1 MTKVIHIEVGFFE
14 KESFRAMDRIP
25 ISERPRIMAEWPRP
39 YVGFKASIEGCGG
52 WPCEARDPR
61 LRPGRFTDV
70 VAKLQ
75 GIGKEEVELIMIT
88 NVTSRLVAHTEVT
101 NGNLSIK
108 GLREARQDCWSLLR

>member
-1 MTKVIHIEVGFFE
+1 
-14 KESFRAMDRIP
+14 
-25 ISERPRIMAEWPRP
+25 MAEWPRP
-39 YVGFKASIEGCGG
+39 YAGFRATIEGCGG

-61 LRPGRFTDV
+61 LRPGRFSDV